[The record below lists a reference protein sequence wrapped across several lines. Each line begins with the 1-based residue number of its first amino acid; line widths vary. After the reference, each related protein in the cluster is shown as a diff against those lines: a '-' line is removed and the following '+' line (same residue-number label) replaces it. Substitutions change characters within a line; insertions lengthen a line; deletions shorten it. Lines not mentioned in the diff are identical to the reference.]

1 MGITPNF
8 DFKAI
13 NQYLSD
19 FQNRI
24 ILAQIETLKYLG
36 ELCVKRAKLI
46 PKSIGFED
54 DTGNLRSSLGYV
66 IFVDGIAV
74 DEFFELV
81 LNGQEGIKK
90 GRSLAYKV
98 GSENN
103 EGLVLVVVA
112 GMDYALHL
120 EAKYNRDV
128 LTSTEHFAIQELP
141 RMLNDLRVNINNL

>member
-8 DFKAI
+8 DFESIHK
-13 NQYLSD
+13 YLSD
-19 FQNRI
+19 FQKRI
-24 ILAQIETLKYLG
+24 VLAQIETLKYLG

-54 DTGNLRSSLGYV
+54 QTGNLRSSLGYV
-66 IFVDGIAV
+66 VFVDGIAV

-81 LNGQEGIKK
+81 LNGQEGIKQ

-112 GMDYALHL
+112 GMNYALHL